1 MLAWS
6 VCEAFEP
13 PSRYSFWQLWPS
25 FGDCFRLLH
34 RRSLQRCTDC
44 PADAR
49 VHAHLSGA
57 VHLMNYY
64 RDVSLWHEDHL
75 GSRAMLLGIKPTV
88 LASLTTSLGMASL
101 AISQL
106 APVKEFGIYSAIS
119 LSIATVFL
127 LLGFPS
133 ISGLA
138 LQERLCKASLSTKD
152 QTKTNQQMILPS
164 IPYESPC

>member
-1 MLAWS
+1 MALYSSLLIVSNCWSQSVEDGGNRLRSIRVDASAESSLKKLVLPSCVIGIMLAW
-6 VCEAFEP
+6 VCLRSIRAAIAVL
-13 PSRYSFWQLWPS
+13 YSGRLWPS

-75 GSRAMLLGIKPTV
+75 GSRAMLLGIKRRFWQV
-88 LASLTTSLGMASL
+88 
-101 AISQL
+101 
-106 APVKEFGIYSAIS
+106 
-119 LSIATVFL
+119 
-127 LLGFPS
+127 
-133 ISGLA
+133 
-138 LQERLCKASLSTKD
+138 
-152 QTKTNQQMILPS
+152 
-164 IPYESPC
+164 